1 MKTYYR
7 FAIEPIVKRPK
18 SRSLVE
24 RERLRI
30 VEVVLNHARNM
41 SYCEETVRAL
51 VVAFGTWTPWVFE
64 KPEVQQAWE
73 TELNNKLNDK
83 HYDEAD
89 LFYTYSEA
97 FVRLFRCSGGYDC
110 EGFDIDGYNAEG
122 YDVQGYNKNG
132 RDSSGYDRLGY
143 DKDGFNYAG
152 FNREGKDR
160 DGNDRSSRAGR
171 FAW

>member
-1 MKTYYR
+1 MKTYYN
-7 FAIEPIVKRPK
+7 FETESIVKRPK

-30 VEVVLNHARNM
+30 VDVVLKHARDM

-51 VVAFGTWTPWVFE
+51 VVAFGTWAPWMFE

-73 TELNNKLNDK
+73 TELNSKR
-83 HYDEAD
+83 YDEAD
-89 LFYTYSEA
+89 LFYHYSEA
-97 FVRLFRCSGGYDC
+97 FRRLFRCSGGYDC
-110 EGFDIDGYNAEG
+110 EGLDLDGYNKEG
-122 YDVQGYNKNG
+122 YDAHGYNKNG
-132 RDSSGYDRLGY
+132 RDPSGYDRNGY

-160 DGNDRSSRAGR
+160 DGNDRSTRAGR